1 MSNPLDTHAQ
11 AALAAARYGL
21 GPAPGDLDRITGD
34 PVGWLRNQLRGTP
47 QLPSQ
52 LAGVPDT
59 VERLARLMQARA
71 EGNAAIDSLFREQG
85 REWHLADL
93 TARTAAAIET
103 EAPFVERL
111 VHFWSN
117 HFTVSTTKLAT
128 VLCAVSYE
136 NEAIRPHVL
145 GRFSDMLRAVAE
157 HPAMLIYLDNA
168 QSVGPDSRLGQ
179 RVDRGLNENLARE
192 ILELH
197 TLGVDGGY
205 GQQDVRALAE
215 ILTGWSI
222 ARQGEA
228 NPGAF
233 RYRPFIHQPGDKILL
248 GETYREGDQDEGI
261 AALQALA
268 RHPATAR
275 HVSVKLARHFIAD
288 DPPVSVIDRLTGTY
302 IATDGDLGAMAGTLV
317 DLIDEIENPLGKVR
331 SPHDYVVAAM
341 RAFNGVDHS
350 EKAVIS
356 MRLMGQMPFN
366 APSPAGW
373 PDRAEGWI
381 GPDALSKRIDWAV
394 AVGQRM
400 PAFVNPVRI
409 AQNTIWPL
417 ASAESRFQIEAA
429 PSVADGI
436 ALLLASP
443 EFQRR

>member
-1 MSNPLDTHAQ
+1 MSDPLDTQAT
-11 AALAAARYGL
+11 AALAASRYGF
-21 GPAPGDLDRITGD
+21 GPKPGDLERIAGD
-34 PVGWLRNQLRGTP
+34 HVGWLRNQLGGTP
-47 QLPSQ
+47 QLPHQ
-52 LAGVPDT
+52 LADVPAT
-59 VERLARLMQARA
+59 AARLAQLMQARS
-71 EGNAAIDSLFREQG
+71 EGNAAVESLFREQG
-85 REWHLADL
+85 RTWHLADL
-93 TARTAAAIET
+93 TARTATAIESDT
-103 EAPFVERL
+103 PFVERL

-117 HFTVSTTKLAT
+117 HFTVSTSKIAT
-128 VLCAVSYE
+128 ALCAVSYE
-136 NEAIRPHVL
+136 NEAIRPHVF
-145 GRFSDMLRAVAE
+145 GRFDDMLRAVAE
-157 HPAMLIYLDNA
+157 HPAMLLYLDNA

-222 ARQGEA
+222 AREGEA

-233 RYRPFIHQPGDKILL
+233 RYRPFIHQPGDKVLL
-248 GETYREGDQDEGI
+248 GVTYREGDQNEGI

-268 RHPATAR
+268 RHPSTAR
-275 HVSVKLARHFIAD
+275 HVSAKLARHFIAD
-288 DPPVSVIDRLTGTY
+288 DPPASVIERLTGTY
-302 IATDGDLGAMAGTLV
+302 LSTDGDLGVIAETLV
-317 DLIDEIENPLGKVR
+317 DLIDAIDNPLGKVR

-373 PDRAEGWI
+373 PDQADGWI

-409 AQNTIWPL
+409 ARNTIWPL
-417 ASAESRFQIEAA
+417 ASSESRFQIEAA